1 VSADLLPLSGLD
13 ALFLHLE
20 SPQMPMHV
28 GSLSLIEL
36 PPGYRGNYLD
46 DVRRHIASRLHLA
59 PAFTRKLAEMPLG
72 LANPVWVPAGEVD
85 VTQHI
90 HGLRLPRPGTLAQL
104 EACVARLHAQPLD
117 RSRPLWA
124 LYLIEGLKSGA
135 IGYYAKV
142 HHAAVDGAAGVELA
156 KALLDVTPQPRE
168 VPPPDAPAPAAAAP
182 GRVELLGAAART
194 TWNQLRKAA
203 ALLPTAARTGS
214 QALTQTA
221 GQLLFGGGATAAGA
235 LALGPRTALNGA
247 ISAQRAYATL
257 SLPLAQAKATA
268 AALGVTLNDLVL
280 AVCAGA
286 LRDWLAQHGGVPRQP
301 LYAGVPFSVRARG
314 DARSNNQVSMMRAQL
329 ATQIADP
336 ARRLAAIH
344 ASMVLGK
351 QLTGSLRA
359 LVPTDAP
366 TLGAPWL
373 LAGLSALVGRTPLAA
388 HLPLLANVAISNVP
402 GPPVPLYLAGGKM
415 THYWPASIIVHGV
428 ALNVTVQ
435 SYCESLEFGLV
446 ACREAMPDLKSFAR
460 GLKAAFAEYRTLA
473 HAKAPPTARRPRAA
487 KAAAATP
494 SRPRRPAARPR
505 PRP

>member
-1 VSADLLPLSGLD
+1 LSGLD

-36 PPGYRGNYLD
+36 PPGYRGDYLE
-46 DVRRHIASRLHLA
+46 DVRRHIAARLHLA
-59 PAFTRKLAEMPLG
+59 PAFTRKLAQMPLA
-72 LANPVWVPAGEVD
+72 LANPVWVPAGTVD
-85 VTQHI
+85 VAEHI
-90 HGLRLPRPGTLAQL
+90 HRLRLPRPGTLAQL
-104 EACVARLHAQPLD
+104 EAYVARLHAQPLD
-117 RSRPLWA
+117 RHRPLWA

-142 HHAAVDGAAGVELA
+142 HHAAVDGTAGVELA
-156 KALLDVTPQPRE
+156 KALLDVTAQPRE
-168 VPPPDAPAPAAAAP
+168 VAPPDAPAPTAAAP
-182 GRVELLGAAART
+182 SAAALLGSAART
-194 TWNQLRKAA
+194 TWTQLRKAA
-203 ALLPTAARTGS
+203 ALLPTAAKAGS
-214 QALTQTA
+214 QAVAQTA
-221 GQLLFGGGATAAGA
+221 GQLLFGQGATAPSA

-247 ISAQRAYATL
+247 IGAQRVYATL

-268 AALGVTLNDLVL
+268 AALDVSLNDLVL
-280 AVCAGA
+280 AACAGA

-301 LYAGVPFSVRARG
+301 LYAGVPFSVRASG

-344 ASMVLGK
+344 ASMALGK
-351 QLTGSLRA
+351 QLAGSLRP

-366 TLGAPWL
+366 SLGAPWL

-388 HLPLLANVAISNVP
+388 HLPLLANLAISNLP
-402 GPPVPLYLAGGKM
+402 GPPVPLYLAGGKI

-446 ACREAMPDLKSFAR
+446 ACAEAMPDIKRFVG
-460 GLKAAFAEYRTLA
+460 GLKAAFAEYAALA
-473 HAKAPPTARRPRAA
+473 SPSAQPVVRKRRAR
-487 KAAAATP
+487 KVVAAAAERP
-494 SRPRRPAARPR
+494 PRRAARGAAQP
-505 PRP
+505 